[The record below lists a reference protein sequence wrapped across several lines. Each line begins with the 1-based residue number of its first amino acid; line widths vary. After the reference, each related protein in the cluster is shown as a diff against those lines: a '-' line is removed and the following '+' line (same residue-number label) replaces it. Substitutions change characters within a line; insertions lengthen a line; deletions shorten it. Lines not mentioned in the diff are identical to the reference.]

1 MRMLGSRFTFDGGG
15 SRPPQHHGYPLK
27 VNFITGTVAGLSQNA
42 TRVTVLRVGSGSN
55 IPPELLPWT
64 CRERTA
70 GHFDFVM
77 PGELDDEDY
86 DDDDEGEEED
96 EEEGEEWE
104 EDEEGEEDEGED
116 GYVARQGGT
125 DCNAS
130 LEVSVRP
137 KQEPQPS
144 RS

>member
-1 MRMLGSRFTFDGGG
+1 M
-15 SRPPQHHGYPLK
+15 
-27 VNFITGTVAGLSQNA
+27 NFITGTVAGLSQNA

-104 EDEEGEEDEGED
+104 EDEEGEEDEGEEDYDEAGYD
-116 GYVARQGGT
+116 G
-125 DCNAS
+125 N
-130 LEVSVRP
+130 
-137 KQEPQPS
+137 
-144 RS
+144 